1 MSKYLHWAPGAAAR
15 LSFSSG
21 LASVLIGLLFGAVQ
35 LQGWKMPAWL
45 AVTLLVVLGVMLVAA
60 LSVPVYETVRALRR
74 AYEYRITTPS
84 WVSSEMP
91 GLFDYEADALRANE
105 HFAKTLIRLS
115 NDTERLGKKTKRQ
128 TRYVEKA
135 ATKSAKGRQKR
146 SDRYAANINKSAA
159 FNEKRL
165 ALLRALVMEIFRD
178 YHGAINIQPVETEEE
193 RQGLLAFRA
202 ALDENRESTSGSYES
217 TAGYLESIRNNEA
230 LNISRSMRIAYRR
243 LGNALEG
250 VVRVLRQYERGSVL
264 LERAIDKKLGA

>member
-1 MSKYLHWAPGAAAR
+1 MAKYLRWAPGAPAR

-21 LASVLIGLLFGAVQ
+21 LASVLIGLLFAAVQ

-60 LSVPVYETVRALRR
+60 LSVPAYETVRALRR

-105 HFAKTLIRLS
+105 HFAKTLTRLGK
-115 NDTERLGKKTKRQ
+115 DTERLGKKTVRQ
-128 TRYVEKA
+128 TRYFENAGK
-135 ATKSAKGRQKR
+135 KSAKARQKR
-146 SDRYAANINKSAA
+146 NNRYAASINKSAA

-165 ALLRALVMEIFRD
+165 ALLRALVMEVFRD
-178 YHGAINIQPVETEEE
+178 YRGAISVQPVETEEE
-193 RQGLLAFRA
+193 RQALLAFRA
-202 ALDENRESTSGSYES
+202 ALEESRRTTSGSRES
-217 TAGYLESIRNNEA
+217 TAGYLESVRNNEA
-230 LNISRSMRIAYRR
+230 LNISRSIRVAYRR

-250 VVRVLRQYERGSVL
+250 VVGVLRQFERGSVL
-264 LERAIDKKLGA
+264 LERAIDRKLGL